1 MALLPLAIDLNR
13 HGDPRSQEQLYRC
26 GRASAK
32 R

>member
-13 HGDPRSQEQLYRC
+13 HGDPWSQQQLYRC
-26 GRASAK
+26 GRVFAK

>member
-13 HGDPRSQEQLYRC
+13 HRDPWSQEQLYRC
-26 GRASAK
+26 GRGLCQ